1 MHLLRHRLF
10 AAACA
15 LLLLTQAV
23 LPRELVCCIQDG
35 AASLELSNH
44 GRCIGQLSA
53 PHQCTGARGAADEQA
68 GASGFAPDSDCVDQQ
83 ILTPELRAGRG
94 PELSAPACAPA
105 AVVPP
110 HRALDICTSRAWQ
123 AVSLIPPP
131 ERTVWKPPTVCI
143 LRI

>member
-1 MHLLRHRLF
+1 MRSLRHRWF

-44 GRCIGQLSA
+44 GRCIGQLNA
-53 PHQCTGARGAADEQA
+53 PHACSGSHTAAADQPA
-68 GASGFAPDSDCVDQQ
+68 ASSFAADTSCIDQQ
-83 ILTPELRAGRG
+83 ILTPEVRAGRSL
-94 PELSAPACAPA
+94 ELSAPPCVSVTVMPHLALAAAGCDDCAAC
-105 AVVPP
+105 
-110 HRALDICTSRAWQ
+110 LM
-123 AVSLIPPP
+123 LPP
-131 ERTVWKPPTVCI
+131 ERTVWKPPTTTI